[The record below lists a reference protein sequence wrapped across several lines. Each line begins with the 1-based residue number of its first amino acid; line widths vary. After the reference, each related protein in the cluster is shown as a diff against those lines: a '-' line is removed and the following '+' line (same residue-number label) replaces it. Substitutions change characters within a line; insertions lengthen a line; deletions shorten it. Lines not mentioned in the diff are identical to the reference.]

1 MVNFALN
8 LVSSAARTP
17 RIRMKPP
24 YIALVIAALTP
35 WSVTASAMVG
45 DTRSELREYVH
56 ARLADAAGLPDTAAN
71 SYAQLMAATPGDRR
85 LAMRTYRQ
93 ALTAGNFGLA
103 GQAAQQLDRLGA
115 LPSDG
120 ALLLLSQAIAGR
132 DWTRA
137 NALCDR
143 IGKEDVFTF
152 LLPVVRAWIAVGS
165 GKGHPLQIIDSGD
178 KSQLAATYAREH
190 HILIGM
196 VAGGEAAAL
205 ADLRALVAQQ
215 DVRALR
221 LQLAVAALLSK
232 RDPAAARSLL
242 EGRAPELVAARARL
256 DAGKPLDGAIDT
268 PALGVSEL
276 LAQLAIDVK
285 GDGKS
290 PVSLQLARLA
300 TYLAP
305 TNAAATIATADLLST
320 NGYQD
325 AALSLLGRVPEDN
338 PLFEAARQVR
348 TEILVAKGESRLA
361 LAEARK
367 MSDRPDADATNF
379 VEVGSILNDLGQ
391 SVEAAAA
398 FQKAIDYDRAH
409 SQPNWSHLFLKAGAL
424 DRAGQWPAAKDLLRE
439 ANRID
444 PAQAI
449 VLNYLG
455 YGMLEHGD
463 DLAEA
468 QVCIERASALD
479 PSDAAISDSLGWLY
493 YKRGNYA
500 GAVAALERAVAA
512 DPAEPVMH
520 DHLGDAYW
528 SSGRR
533 LEARYAWRAALVRAD
548 KDQSEKLQRKLQ
560 DGLDGRSY

>member
-1 MVNFALN
+1 
-8 LVSSAARTP
+8 
-17 RIRMKPP
+17 MKPP

-190 HILIGM
+190 HILIGI

>member
-1 MVNFALN
+1 
-8 LVSSAARTP
+8 
-17 RIRMKPP
+17 MKPP

>member
-1 MVNFALN
+1 
-8 LVSSAARTP
+8 
-17 RIRMKPP
+17 MKPP
-24 YIALVIAALTP
+24 YIALIIAAFATCP
-35 WSVTASAMVG
+35 VAASAMVA
-45 DTRSELREYVH
+45 DTRSEMREYVH
-56 ARLADAAGLPDTAAN
+56 ARLADAAGLPETAAN
-71 SYAQLMAATPGDRR
+71 SYAQLMAAAPGDRR

-103 GQAAQQLDRLGA
+103 AQAARQLDRLGA

-120 ALLLLSQAIAGR
+120 SLLLLSQAVAAR
-132 DWTRA
+132 DWPRA

-143 IGKEDVFTF
+143 IGREDVFSF
-152 LLPVVRAWIAVGS
+152 LLPVMRAWIAVGS
-165 GKGHPLQIIDSGD
+165 GKGNPLQLIDTGD
-178 KSQLAATYAREH
+178 KSQLASTYAREH

-196 VAGGEAAAL
+196 VAGGEAAGL

-221 LQLAVAALLSK
+221 LQLAIAALLSK
-232 RDPAAARSLL
+232 RDAAAARSLL
-242 EGRAPELVAARARL
+242 DGRAPELVAARARL

-268 PALGVSEL
+268 PALGISEL

-305 TNAAATIATADLLST
+305 TNIAATIATADLLST
-320 NGYQD
+320 NGYRD
-325 AALSLLGRVPEDN
+325 AALELLGRVPADN
-338 PLFEAARQVR
+338 PLSESARQVR
-348 TEILVAKGESRLA
+348 TEILVAKGESRMA
-361 LAEARK
+361 LTEAQH
-367 MSDRPDADATNF
+367 MADRPDADAANF
-379 VEVGSILNDLGQ
+379 VEIGSILSDLGRPL
-391 SVEAAAA
+391 EAAAA
-398 FQKAIDYDRAH
+398 YQKAVDYDMAH
-409 SQPNWSHLFLKAGAL
+409 AQPNWTHLFMKAGAL
-424 DRAGQWPAAKDLLRE
+424 DRGGQWPAAKEVLRE

-468 QVCIERASALD
+468 QACIERASALD

-512 DPAEPVMH
+512 EPGESVMH

-533 LEARYAWRAALVRAD
+533 IEARYAWRAALVHAD
-548 KDQSEKLQRKLQ
+548 KDESEKLQRKLQ
-560 DGLDGRSY
+560 DGLDARAY

>member
-1 MVNFALN
+1 
-8 LVSSAARTP
+8 
-17 RIRMKPP
+17 MKPP

-190 HILIGM
+190 HILIGI

-221 LQLAVAALLSK
+221 LHLAGAALLSK

>member
-1 MVNFALN
+1 
-8 LVSSAARTP
+8 
-17 RIRMKPP
+17 MKPP

-190 HILIGM
+190 HILIGI

-391 SVEAAAA
+391 SIEAAAA

-409 SQPNWSHLFLKAGAL
+409 SQPNWTHLFLKAGAL

-444 PAQAI
+444 PGQAI

-468 QVCIERASALD
+468 QMCIERASALD

-493 YKRGNYA
+493 YKRGNFA

>member
-1 MVNFALN
+1 
-8 LVSSAARTP
+8 
-17 RIRMKPP
+17 MKPP

-45 DTRSELREYVH
+45 DTRSEMREYVH

-132 DWTRA
+132 DWAHA

-165 GKGHPLQIIDSGD
+165 GKGNPLQIIDSGD
-178 KSQLAATYAREH
+178 KSQLAGTYAREH

-242 EGRAPELVAARARL
+242 DGRAPELVAARARL

-268 PALGVSEL
+268 AALGISEL

-305 TNAAATIATADLLST
+305 GNAAATIATADLLST

-325 AALSLLGRVPEDN
+325 AALTLLGRVPEDN

-348 TEILVAKGESRLA
+348 TEILVAKGESRMA

-367 MSDRPDADATNF
+367 MADRPDADAANF
-379 VEVGSILNDLGQ
+379 VEVGSILSDLGQ
-391 SVEAAAA
+391 PIEAAAA
-398 FQKAIDYDRAH
+398 FQKAIDYDKSH
-409 SQPNWSHLFLKAGAL
+409 GQPNWSHLFLKAGAL

-444 PAQAI
+444 PGQAI

-548 KDQSEKLQRKLQ
+548 KDQSEKLQHKLQ
-560 DGLDGRSY
+560 DGLDGRGY

>member
-1 MVNFALN
+1 
-8 LVSSAARTP
+8 
-17 RIRMKPP
+17 MKPP

-190 HILIGM
+190 HILIGI

-548 KDQSEKLQRKLQ
+548 KDLSEKLQRKLQ

>member
-1 MVNFALN
+1 
-8 LVSSAARTP
+8 
-17 RIRMKPP
+17 MKSP
-24 YIALVIAALTP
+24 YIALVIAALASCP
-35 WSVTASAMVG
+35 AASSAMVA
-45 DTRSELREYVH
+45 DTRSEMREYVH
-56 ARLADAAGLPDTAAN
+56 ARLADAAGLPETAAS
-71 SYAQLMAATPGDRR
+71 SYAQLMAAAPGDRR

-93 ALTAGNFGLA
+93 ALTAGNFVLA
-103 GQAAQQLDRLGA
+103 GQAAQQLDKLGA

-120 ALLLLSQAIAGR
+120 ALLLLSEAVADQNWA
-132 DWTRA
+132 RA

-143 IGKEDVFTF
+143 IGREDVFAF
-152 LLPVVRAWIAVGS
+152 MLPVLRAWIAVGS
-165 GKGHPLQIIDSGD
+165 GKGNPMQMLESGD
-178 KSQLAATYAREH
+178 KSQLASTYAREH
-190 HILIGM
+190 RVLIGM
-196 VAGGEAAAL
+196 VAGGEAGAL
-205 ADLRALVAQQ
+205 TDLRALVAQQ

-232 RDPAAARSLL
+232 RDAAAARSLL
-242 EGRAPELVAARARL
+242 DGRAPELVAARARL

-268 PALGVSEL
+268 AALGISEL

-305 TNAAATIATADLLST
+305 ANVAATIATADLLST
-320 NGYQD
+320 NGYRD
-325 AALSLLGRVPEDN
+325 AALDLLGRVPRDN
-338 PLFEAARQVR
+338 PLSEAARQVR
-348 TEILVAKGESRLA
+348 TEILVAKGESRTA
-361 LAEARK
+361 LAEAQK
-367 MSDRPDADATNF
+367 LAERPDADAANF
-379 VEVGSILNDLGQ
+379 VEVGSILADLGRPL
-391 SVEAAAA
+391 EAAAA
-398 FQKAIDYDRAH
+398 YQKAIDYDTAH
-409 SQPNWSHLFLKAGAL
+409 GQPNWSHMFLKAGVL
-424 DRAGQWPAAKDLLRE
+424 DRAGQWSAAKDLLRE
-439 ANRID
+439 ANRVD

-500 GAVAALERAVAA
+500 GAIAALERAVAN
-512 DPAEPVMH
+512 DPGEPVMH

-533 LEARYAWRAALVRAD
+533 LEARYAWRAALVQAD
-548 KDQSEKLQRKLQ
+548 KDESEKLQHKLQ
-560 DGLDGRSY
+560 DGLDGRAY